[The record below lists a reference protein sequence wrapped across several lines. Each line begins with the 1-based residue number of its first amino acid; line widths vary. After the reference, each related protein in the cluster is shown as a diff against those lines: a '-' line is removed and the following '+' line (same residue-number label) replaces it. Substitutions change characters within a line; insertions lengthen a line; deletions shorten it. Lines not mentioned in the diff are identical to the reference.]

1 MSAPLKLELFET
13 SLKPLDK
20 KLIYV
25 NKNLPSPPFRWILS
39 GSSGAGKTTLIKN
52 ILMNKA
58 FGYGKYFS
66 EIYCW
71 LGSLDDVEEMKLL
84 VKAYRLDDKIVIS
97 NKFNNDDVKE
107 LIDDIEKSSLKEKD
121 KPRVLFILDDMI
133 TQDISK
139 RTSMNVLDECFI
151 RGRHI
156 GCGISLIIASQKY
169 TALNQ
174 NMRMLNATA
183 ITVFSSTSAGDLEK
197 IAEEWAGI
205 YDKEQVMEVFK
216 KYLQGRY
223 DYITIDS
230 KKDNTE
236 RFRDKGFLK
245 IEI

>member
-13 SLKPLDK
+13 SLKPIDK
-20 KLIYV
+20 KLIHI

-71 LGSLDDVEEMKLL
+71 LASLDDVEEMKLL

-97 NKFNNDDVKE
+97 NKFNNDELKD
-107 LIDDIEKSSLKEKD
+107 LIDDIEKTSLKEKE

-133 TQDISK
+133 TQEISK
-139 RTSMNVLDECFI
+139 RNSMNVLDECFI

-156 GCGISLIIASQKY
+156 GAGISLIIASQKY

-183 ITVFSSTSAGDLEK
+183 ISVFSSTGSGDLEK
-197 IAEEWAGI
+197 IAEEWSGI
-205 YDKEQVMEVFK
+205 YDKEQVMGVFK
-216 KYLQGRY
+216 KYLRGKF
-223 DYITIDS
+223 DYITIDN
-230 KKDNTE
+230 KRDNTE
-236 RFRDKGFLK
+236 RFRDKEFLP
-245 IEI
+245 IQI